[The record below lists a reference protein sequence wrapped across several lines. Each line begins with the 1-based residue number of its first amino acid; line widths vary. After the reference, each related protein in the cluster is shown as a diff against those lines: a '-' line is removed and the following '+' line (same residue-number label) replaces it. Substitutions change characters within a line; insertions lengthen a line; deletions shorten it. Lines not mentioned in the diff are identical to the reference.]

1 MARRIVITSGKG
13 GVGKTTI
20 CANLGY
26 SLVQKNLK
34 VLLMDADIGLNNLD
48 VVLGVENKIV
58 YDLMDVVSGKCRPKQ
73 ALVQDFFNPNLYV
86 LPSNHAYCN
95 LDVDGEGVKEILNQ
109 LDDYFDYILIDCPA
123 GIENGFLRAIKCAE
137 EAIVITTP
145 HLSAIRDADK
155 VINILQS
162 YNVAINGVVVNR
174 ARGDLM
180 MEGEMLK
187 VDNIAKYLKLDV
199 LGVIP
204 EDDHVSYQLLMG
216 GELKRKAESFLAFN
230 CVVDKLH
237 NGKDNIYDCTKKYKG
252 VLGGIKRNIR
262 KWV

>member
-1 MARRIVITSGKG
+1 MARHIVITSGKG

-26 SLVQKNLK
+26 ALSQKNLK

-58 YDLMDVVSGKCRPKQ
+58 YDLIDVINGRCRPKQ
-73 ALVQDFFNPNLYV
+73 ALVQDFFNNNLYV
-86 LPSNHAYCN
+86 LPSNHTYCN
-95 LDVDGEGVKEILNQ
+95 LDVDGEGLKNILNQ

-123 GIENGFLRAIKCAE
+123 GIEGGFLRAIKCAD
-137 EAIVITTP
+137 EAVIITTP

-162 YNVAINGVVVNR
+162 CNILINGAIVNR
-174 ARGDLM
+174 VRGDLILD
-180 MEGEMLK
+180 GKMLS
-187 VDNIAKYLKLDV
+187 VENISKYLKMDV
-199 LGVIP
+199 LGVVP
-204 EDDHVSYQLLMG
+204 EDDHISHQLLVG
-216 GELKRKAESFLAFN
+216 GELKRNAEAFLAFN
-230 CVVDKLH
+230 CIVEKLH
-237 NGKDNIYDCTKKYKG
+237 NGKDCVFDCTKKYKG
-252 VLGGIKRNIR
+252 VLGNLKKNIR